1 MKLSKIDIADAHLCA
16 AIRMFF
22 EDSHPV
28 PVHTLAGAAREILNT
43 LGEKLRMDTF
53 LGEIA
58 RWKGVPVEEERR
70 KATRYVNF
78 MEHADRDPAKPACG
92 LVLCLPRLSITA
104 VIFV

>member
-22 EDSHPV
+22 EDAHPV

-78 MEHADRDPAKPACG
+78 MKHADRDPAKLLRSCS
-92 LVLCLPRLSITA
+92 VLAET
-104 VIFV
+104 